1 MTVATA
7 PASTPRMPAPVDVLA
22 LDQRGVRDLFDVVE
36 EGDPLGCFARQLRLE
51 SGEAL
56 AGLEGQHVRAEPVDL
71 GEQPG
76 L

>member
-1 MTVATA
+1 M
-7 PASTPRMPAPVDVLA
+7 
-22 LDQRGVRDLFDVVE
+22 RDLLDAVE
-36 EGDPLGCFARQLRLE
+36 EGDPPGCFARELRFL

-56 AGLEGQHVRAEPVDL
+56 AGLDGQHVRAEPVDL